1 MIEECVFDFVTV
13 GSKDPGEIG
22 KHSDA
27 VIDIAIS
34 EKGEHCLYRSRSRSC
49 LNADNHSV
57 DEKTFQFF
65 CSRK

>member
-1 MIEECVFDFVTV
+1 MIEDCVFDFVTV

-34 EKGEHCLYRSRSRSC
+34 EKGEHCI
-49 LNADNHSV
+49 V
-57 DEKTFQFF
+57 VVVVVV
-65 CSRK
+65 